1 MTTDSEVVIIG
12 GGVMGCATAYYLARR
27 GISVTVFEQNTF
39 GWGASGATAGVVGP
53 LWHVPHD
60 NAQFFDHALKSLSM
74 FSVLADELTEAGF
87 EPQYRQTG
95 VLKVAQTEEN
105 AGLLRDDLK
114 WQSDLDM
121 GVRWLDS
128 QEVLDREPDIS
139 LQILGGVFSPLEG
152 YVVGQRLVESLVH
165 AGTRLGVRFF
175 DKTEVFGLETDGSR
189 AVGVRIASGV
199 VEADH
204 VVLASGPWTG
214 ITSRWIPDDV
224 PIRPVKGQRIV
235 LKLPG
240 LLPKSPVHGFGGY
253 CVPQPDGGIMVA
265 ATRHENEFDQVP
277 TAEGISKMIQ
287 TAVDLY
293 PKLKNAHFES
303 VRVGVRPGT
312 PDDVPIV
319 GPVPGW
325 DGLSIISGHDA
336 VGIMMAPATANAL
349 AESIVTGESN
359 DLESFSLGRFR

>member
-1 MTTDSEVVIIG
+1 MTTDSDVVIIG

-60 NAQFFDHALKSLSM
+60 NAPFFDLALKSLSM
-74 FSVLADELTEAGF
+74 FSVLADELTETGF

-95 VLKVAQTEEN
+95 VLKVALTEEH
-105 AGLLRDDLK
+105 AGILRDDLR

-139 LQILGGVFSPLEG
+139 SQILGGVFSPSEG
-152 YVVGQRLVESLVH
+152 YVVGQRLVDSLVH
-165 AGTRLGVRFF
+165 AGARLDVRFF
-175 DKTEVFGLETDGSR
+175 DKTEVFGLETDGNR
-189 AVGVRIASGV
+189 VVGIRVASGV

-214 ITSRWIPDDV
+214 IASRWIPEDV

-277 TAEGISKMIQ
+277 TAEGISNMIQ
-287 TAVDLY
+287 AAVNLY
-293 PKLKNAHFES
+293 PKLKDAQFES

-319 GPVPGW
+319 GPVSGW

-336 VGIMMAPATANAL
+336 VAIMMAPATADAL
-349 AESIVTGESN
+349 AESIVTGDISH
-359 DLESFSLGRFR
+359 LESFNLERFG